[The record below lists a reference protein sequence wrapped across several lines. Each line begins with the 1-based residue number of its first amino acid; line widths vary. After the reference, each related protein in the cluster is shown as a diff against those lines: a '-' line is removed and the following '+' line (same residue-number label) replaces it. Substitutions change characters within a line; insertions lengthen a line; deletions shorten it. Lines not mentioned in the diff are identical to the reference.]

1 MVVLRINFGF
11 CLIVAVVV
19 VVVVVVTFAL
29 DYIFRRIL
37 TLNLRVL
44 SAKYWQILRG
54 IMTTIQ
60 TI

>member
-1 MVVLRINFGF
+1 MVVLRINFVF
-11 CLIVAVVV
+11 CLIVVV
-19 VVVVVVTFAL
+19 VVVVIFAL

>member
-1 MVVLRINFGF
+1 MVVLRINFVF

-19 VVVVVVTFAL
+19 VVVIFAL
-29 DYIFRRIL
+29 DYIFRRML

>member
-1 MVVLRINFGF
+1 MVVLRINFVF

-19 VVVVVVTFAL
+19 VVVIFAL

-54 IMTTIQ
+54 IMTVLNYRGV
-60 TI
+60 